1 MREEWRG
8 AYLQGVVF
16 FAPMSLP
23 PLPQS
28 GRRRGG
34 IGLLLSFFLLRS
46 PYLPPHSTLLQDPT
60 LLLLLLFQL
69 SHGRGF
75 SVRRR
80 LLFHHRLFLRRR
92 SPESA
97 YSQGRR
103 RGKCFSAEW
112 KGGRG
117 GCPILSGRRRRRTA
131 KVLRRGT
138 AQTRFSP
145 KLAAPGCCFGEEY
158 VREEVKLVFFYVT
171 HTLDSSGEGGG

>member
-23 PLPQS
+23 SPLPQS

-34 IGLLLSFFLLRS
+34 IGLLLPFFLLRS

-60 LLLLLLFQL
+60 LLLLILIQL

-131 KVLRRGT
+131 KVLRRGLPKHV
-138 AQTRFSP
+138 SP
-145 KLAAPGCCFGEEY
+145 PSWPPPAAALVEEY
-158 VREEVKLVFFYVT
+158 VRRK
-171 HTLDSSGEGGG
+171 

>member
-16 FAPMSLP
+16 FAPMSLSP

-34 IGLLLSFFLLRS
+34 IGLLLPFFLLRS

-60 LLLLLLFQL
+60 LLLLLLLLFQL

-112 KGGRG
+112 KWG

-131 KVLRRGT
+131 KVLRRGL
-138 AQTRFSP
+138 P
-145 KLAAPGCCFGEEY
+145 KHVSRPSWPPPAAALE
-158 VREEVKLVFFYVT
+158 R
-171 HTLDSSGEGGG
+171 SM